1 MPKKPIPRESSIHGS
16 LAFSEL
22 ASTDPKATRTFLERT
37 FAWSFESVAFPMGE
51 YLSFRTPGG
60 GRGGVR
66 PAAPKEA
73 PGSMNYVLVQDLD
86 AATKKIKRAG
96 GEIVLPRVDVP
107 GMGSFFWFRVP
118 GGPIMACWQDA
129 PAATPE
135 ED

>member
-1 MPKKPIPRESSIHGS
+1 MAKKPTKQESSTHGT

-22 ASTDPKATRTFLERT
+22 ASTDPGATRSFLERT
-37 FAWSFESVAFPMGE
+37 FGWSFESVTFPMGE
-51 YLSFRTPGG
+51 YLSFTTPGG

-66 PAAPKEA
+66 PVAPKEV

-86 AATKKIKRAG
+86 AATTKIKRAG

-129 PAATPE
+129 PAATSE
-135 ED
+135 EE